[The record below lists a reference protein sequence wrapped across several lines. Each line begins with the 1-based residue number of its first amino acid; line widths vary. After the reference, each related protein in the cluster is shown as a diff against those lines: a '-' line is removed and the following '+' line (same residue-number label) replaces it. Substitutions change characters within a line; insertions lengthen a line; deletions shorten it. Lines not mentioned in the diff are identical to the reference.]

1 MDTLYPKKTL
11 WVVDVEKILVDE
23 KGKEKKSKESFLV
36 ESSTTEN
43 LQRIITQE
51 IPYCDEWEI
60 ISIKRS
66 NVTGIILE

>member
-43 LQRIITQE
+43 LQSIITQE
-51 IPYCDEWEI
+51 MPYCDEWEI